1 MLKPVWSAA
10 RQYARFA
17 RKLHDALRQPITLE
31 QARAIV
37 DRRLQERDTNFL
49 DVVERAVFGNPRSP
63 YLPLLARAGCT
74 LGDLRATVRSRGVEP
89 TLEALRAAGVY
100 VTAEEFKGRRPIVR
114 GDLVAPVRDTD
125 FDNPL
130 LRADYGGETS
140 GTTGPGVRV
149 GMSVENL
156 LAEAPNALLGYE
168 AHGLRGLPVGQ
179 WRGIFPNTSAA
190 NNLFRSGAF
199 IGQQHLRWFS
209 PSPVS
214 WTPRRVKPRMLT
226 LFVVGVARLSGARL
240 PWPQHVSLDRADVVA
255 RWAAETAAAY
265 GGCVLRCVASTAL
278 RVALAAQEHRL
289 SLAGVTIV
297 VGGEPIT
304 AAKAAGIA
312 RSGARWVPTYAF
324 TEGGNVGFG
333 CARPAARDDIHVYRD
348 LHAVIQAPRRVGD
361 SAVTVSAL
369 YFTSLSPT
377 ARKILLNAENG
388 DHAILEARACGC
400 PLEAAGYTDH
410 LREIRSFGLLTSEG
424 TMVVAHDMVR
434 VLEEVLPARF
444 GGSALDYQM
453 VEEEDDEGF
462 TRLHLRIHPRVGIVD
477 EREVVRTVVQHLT
490 GLSRN
495 LWTEAGTIRIV
506 RAVPVTT
513 ARGKLVP
520 LHLGRRPTAPAIA
533 PDGRARP

>member
-1 MLKPVWSAA
+1 MRPVWSEV

-17 RKLHDALRQPITLE
+17 RKLHDALRQPITPEL
-31 QARAIV
+31 ARAIV
-37 DRRLQERDTNFL
+37 ARRLQERDANFL

-74 LGDLRATVRSRGVEP
+74 PGDLRAMVRSRGVEP

-100 VTAEEFKGRRPIVR
+100 VTAEEFKGRTPIVR
-114 GDLVAPVRDTD
+114 GDLVVPVRDTD

-130 LRADYGGETS
+130 VRADYGGETS
-140 GTTGPGVRV
+140 GTTAPGIRV

-156 LAEAPNALLGYE
+156 LAEAPNALLGFQ
-168 AHGLRGLPVGQ
+168 AHGLRGLPVAQ
-179 WRGIFPNTSAA
+179 WRGILPNTSAV

-199 IGQQHLRWFS
+199 IGQRHLRWFS
-209 PSPVS
+209 PSPMS
-214 WTPRRVKPRMLT
+214 WTPRRVKPRVLT

-240 PWPQHVSLDRADVVA
+240 PWPEYVSLDRADVVA
-255 RWAAETAAAY
+255 RWAAETAAAH

-278 RVALAAQEHRL
+278 RVALAAQERGL

-304 AAKAAGIA
+304 PAKAAGIA

-333 CARPAARDDIHVYRD
+333 CARPAARDDVHVYRD
-348 LHAVIQAPRRVGD
+348 LHAVIQAPRRIGD
-361 SAVTVSAL
+361 SAATVPAL
-369 YFTSLSPT
+369 YFSSLSPT

-388 DHAILEARACGC
+388 DYAVLESRACGC
-400 PLEAAGYTDH
+400 PLEAFGYTDH
-410 LREIRSFGLLTSEG
+410 LRAIRSFGLLTSEG
-424 TMVVAHDMVR
+424 TMVVASDMVR

-453 VEEEDDEGF
+453 VEEEDEDGF
-462 TRLHLRIHPRVGIVD
+462 TRLRLFIHPRVAIAD
-477 EREVVRTVVQHLT
+477 EAEVIRTVVQHLT

-495 LWTEAGTIRIV
+495 LWTEAGTVRIV
-506 RAVPVTT
+506 RAAP
-513 ARGKLVP
+513 AMSAMGKLVP
-520 LHLGRRPTAPAIA
+520 LHLARRPTASAAPPDWPAT
-533 PDGRARP
+533 P